1 MVSRNNETP
10 LTYVFLKQE
19 KPLVKPRAGR
29 GNHAPRASQRNPLD
43 SPRETSSPIPA
54 ADKTTVRLYDE
65 MALIFPGG
73 LAYSLAHMAK
83 QALGKGLGA
92 LIRKPGAKNAPT
104 KSSKSGTTA
113 KKSAKA
119 KEGKDPGSE
128 VSEVA
133 ITDVVK
139 SPLQPRGEIPE
150 SNLEELVDSI
160 RAHGVIQPLIT
171 RRVRGKFEL
180 IAGER
185 RWRAC
190 QKLGLKTVPIIA
202 RKASDRE
209 VLEMALIENLQR
221 QDLNAIEEA
230 NGYVKLA
237 KEFDMKQDEI
247 AKRVGKSRATV
258 ANSMRLLD
266 LHKEIQKFVADGLIT
281 VGHAKAILGIKV
293 KREQREIAAQVMRRR
308 LTVRATEKLVQ
319 DLLSDGPQKTGKGGK
334 ANDPETEAMVRSL
347 TSRLRQHF
355 TTHVSVSHTPKK
367 GRIELEYYG
376 NDDLERLLE
385 LLGVSTEEL

>member
-1 MVSRNNETP
+1 MP
-10 LTYVFLKQE
+10 
-19 KPLVKPRAGR
+19 
-29 GNHAPRASQRNPLD
+29 
-43 SPRETSSPIPA
+43 
-54 ADKTTVRLYDE
+54 VRLNDE
-65 MALIFPGG
+65 MGFALRGRFG
-73 LAYSLAHMAK
+73 LMLTDMAK

-92 LIRKPGAKNAPT
+92 LIRKPAA
-104 KSSKSGTTA
+104 
-113 KKSAKA
+113 KSAPNKSRKTGA
-119 KEGKDPGSE
+119 ASKKRARSQEGNDPGAE
-128 VSEVA
+128 VSEVS
-133 ITDVVK
+133 ITEVVK

-150 SNLEELVDSI
+150 SNLEELVESI
-160 RAHGVIQPLIT
+160 RSHGVIQPLIT
-171 RRVRGKFEL
+171 RKVRGKFEL

-190 QKLGLKTVPIIA
+190 QKLGLETVPVIV

-209 VLEMALIENLQR
+209 VLEMALVENLQR

-293 KREQREIAAQVMRRR
+293 KREQREIAEQVMRRR

-319 DLLSDGPQKTGKGGK
+319 NLQSDETEKTSRGKT
-334 ANDPETEAMVRSL
+334 NDPETEAMVRSL

-385 LLGVSTEEL
+385 LLGISTEDL

>member
-1 MVSRNNETP
+1 MSFD
-10 LTYVFLKQE
+10 L
-19 KPLVKPRAGR
+19 AG
-29 GNHAPRASQRNPLD
+29 PSVLI
-43 SPRETSSPIPA
+43 SP
-54 ADKTTVRLYDE
+54 D
-65 MALIFPGG
+65 
-73 LAYSLAHMAK
+73 MAK

-92 LIRKPGAKNAPT
+92 LIRKPTAKKAPA
-104 KSSKSGTTA
+104 KSSQSGTTTTKRTKA
-113 KKSAKA
+113 RA
-119 KEGKDPGSE
+119 KEDPGSE
-128 VSEVA
+128 VSEVP
-133 ITDVVK
+133 INDIVK
-139 SPLQPRGEIPE
+139 SPLQPRGDIPE
-150 SNLEELVDSI
+150 EHLEELVDSI

-171 RRVRGKFEL
+171 RIVRGKFEL

-190 QKLGLKTVPIIA
+190 QKLGLETVPIIV
-202 RKASDRE
+202 RKATDRE
-209 VLEMALIENLQR
+209 VLEMALVENLQR

-266 LHKEIQKFVADGLIT
+266 LQKDIQKFVADGLLS

-293 KREQREIAAQVMRRR
+293 KREQRAVADQVMRQG

-319 DLLSDGPQKTGKGGK
+319 KLQSGDSGTVEKINKRNT
-334 ANDPETEAMVRSL
+334 DPETEAMIRAL
-347 TSRLRQHF
+347 TSRLREHF
-355 TTHVSVSHTPKK
+355 TTHVSISHSEKK

-376 NDDLERLLE
+376 NDDLQRLLE
-385 LLGVSTEEL
+385 LLGISTEDL